1 MPNNELPSPETL
13 AAMVESIK
21 VFHADNSDSFEPSD
35 AKLANVLP
43 SRNRIIHDMNDAQM
57 DALYHSVLHLWEKMT
72 GSKPEFESSN
82 EDASN
87 LDGAYWMLPG
97 EVLLSGYNHFQSAKE
112 NRILVC
118 SMLNINPLVF
128 ERLMASGDVNEVI
141 GLVLARGGVRVLIN
155 RKQNQ
160 VIMQSNESSWAW
172 VKDKLEKMW
181 HKNKIAK
188 IVDLSQPYEGWKSG
202 VTVRVK

>member
-1 MPNNELPSPETL
+1 MPNNELPNTETL
-13 AAMVESIK
+13 AAMVESLK
-21 VFHADNSDSFEPSD
+21 VFHADHSDAFEPSD
-35 AKLANVLP
+35 AKLVDVLP

-82 EDASN
+82 EDAAN

-112 NRILVC
+112 HRILVC

-128 ERLMASGDVNEVI
+128 ERLLASGDVNEVI
-141 GLVLARGGVRVLIN
+141 GLVLARGGVRVLID